1 MNIKV
6 GVILPAAGS
15 GERFGSDTPKQ
26 FCHVL
31 HRPIILH
38 TIDSFLR
45 NPWIQNIIIVSSE
58 NEQMHKFLSEYSF
71 EDLKKLH
78 ITAGSSSRHKSI
90 YSGLQALKKI
100 DKSIEI
106 VIIHDGVRPFVPE
119 TVLEQVVIA
128 AKIYG
133 AAGII
138 RPLVS
143 TVISQDKE
151 NFLENV
157 LDRTKYFASEMPQ
170 AFAFNMI
177 LESYAKCTDHDMEVG
192 TECLQIA
199 KNYGNVRAYLIMSN
213 HDLWKVT
220 YKKDLYATEGIF
232 KEEIP
237 ILINADEINT
247 VFLENLKESLS
258 KHFKHIK
265 FNSNKIEDK
274 LMKKTNIIQFHK
286 NKSLMQVVNEELEC
300 SSTIKNSIVHI
311 VIYSEF
317 KMDEHYEISKKI
329 KNLATLKKCFNSFI
343 YYICIKNNDITSDD
357 NFVCETI
364 TDILFNN
371 SLVLSGQILYM

>member
-1 MNIKV
+1 M
-6 GVILPAAGS
+6 
-15 GERFGSDTPKQ
+15 
-26 FCHVL
+26 
-31 HRPIILH
+31 
-38 TIDSFLR
+38 
-45 NPWIQNIIIVSSE
+45 
-58 NEQMHKFLSEYSF
+58 
-71 EDLKKLH
+71 
-78 ITAGSSSRHKSI
+78 
-90 YSGLQALKKI
+90 
-100 DKSIEI
+100 
-106 VIIHDGVRPFVPE
+106 
-119 TVLEQVVIA
+119 
-128 AKIYG
+128 

-329 KNLATLKKCFNSFI
+329 KKR
-343 YYICIKNNDITSDD
+343 D
-357 NFVCETI
+357 
-364 TDILFNN
+364 
-371 SLVLSGQILYM
+371 

>member
-133 AAGII
+133 CWNNKTIG
-138 RPLVS
+138 
-143 TVISQDKE
+143 
-151 NFLENV
+151 
-157 LDRTKYFASEMPQ
+157 
-170 AFAFNMI
+170 
-177 LESYAKCTDHDMEVG
+177 
-192 TECLQIA
+192 
-199 KNYGNVRAYLIMSN
+199 
-213 HDLWKVT
+213 
-220 YKKDLYATEGIF
+220 
-232 KEEIP
+232 
-237 ILINADEINT
+237 
-247 VFLENLKESLS
+247 
-258 KHFKHIK
+258 
-265 FNSNKIEDK
+265 FNSN
-274 LMKKTNIIQFHK
+274 F
-286 NKSLMQVVNEELEC
+286 SR
-300 SSTIKNSIVHI
+300 
-311 VIYSEF
+311 
-317 KMDEHYEISKKI
+317 
-329 KNLATLKKCFNSFI
+329 
-343 YYICIKNNDITSDD
+343 
-357 NFVCETI
+357 
-364 TDILFNN
+364 
-371 SLVLSGQILYM
+371 